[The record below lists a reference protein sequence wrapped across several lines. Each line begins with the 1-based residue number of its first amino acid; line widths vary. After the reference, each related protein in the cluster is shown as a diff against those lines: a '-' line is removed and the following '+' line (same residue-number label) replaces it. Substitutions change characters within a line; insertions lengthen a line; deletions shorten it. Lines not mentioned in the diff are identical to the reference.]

1 MILTLKDVLKLGRL
15 NECEV
20 LSGHAGLDRKVTS
33 ITILEVPEVT
43 NWLKKGELLLTS
55 FYNLQDDDEA
65 LRKLINQINSIGAAG
80 LAIKP
85 SNYIGEMPEV
95 ILQES
100 EKLSL
105 PIIFIPEN
113 INYAEILYPVVH
125 RLFDDKVILQEDVKL
140 ATSTLEELLV
150 NGDSIDDFL
159 RNIEAI
165 LQTSVTIESGI
176 SGFNFN
182 LSDINFKK
190 LTFKEESRLEQLKKT
205 LRIERE
211 SDDKIFDCLVAP
223 ILIEGKYMGN
233 VTVWDISENMITFDY
248 AVVEKASNL
257 LSIELL
263 KILIEQDIK
272 INHENDFLREILFS
286 SSFHQKYLKEFSDAF
301 NLDHESDYYSIL
313 IEAYNDG
320 MLNSSKIQESRFY
333 SFVKADKDNILVGRI
348 ENYYCIIRSSKY
360 VKEEI
365 ELYCDKL
372 YKNFSSLLKYFAIG
386 EMKKGLK
393 GIQKSFEQAKYSMDF
408 AGVIDKEKRIIFYDE
423 LGAYKLIHI
432 WDGKKELDEFYHSI
446 FSSILLDKKAEELI
460 ETLQL
465 YFLNDGRLKMTS
477 EKLYIH
483 INTLKYR
490 IKKIEKLTG
499 QRLSSSEGNFN
510 IQLALKIHNL
520 LK

>member
-1 MILTLKDVLKLGRL
+1 MILTLKDVLRLGRL
-15 NECEV
+15 NECEI

-55 FYNLQDDDEA
+55 FYNLQADDES
-65 LRKLINQINSIGAAG
+65 LRQLINQINTIGAAG

-125 RLFDDKVILQEDVKL
+125 RLFDDKVILQEDVNL

-150 NGDSIDDFL
+150 NGDSIDEFL
-159 RNIEAI
+159 RNFEAI
-165 LQTSVTIESGI
+165 LKTDVTIESGI
-176 SGFNFN
+176 SRFNFN
-182 LSDINFKK
+182 LGDTNVRK
-190 LTFKEESRLEQLKKT
+190 LTSKEESRLEQLKKP

-211 SDDKIFDCLVAP
+211 SDDKTFDCLVAP

-320 MLNSSKIQESRFY
+320 MLNSSKIQESSFY
-333 SFVKADKDNILVGRI
+333 SFVKSDKDNILTGRI

-365 ELYCDKL
+365 EIYCDKL
-372 YKNFSSLLKYFAIG
+372 YNNFSSLLKNFSVG
-386 EMKKGLK
+386 EVGSGLK
-393 GIQKSFEQAKYSMDF
+393 GIQQSFEQAKYSMGF
-408 AGVIDKEKRIIFYDE
+408 TEIDDRRNNVIFYDE
-423 LGAYKLIHI
+423 LGVYKLIHI
-432 WDGKKELDEFYHSI
+432 WDGKKELDEFYDSI
-446 FSSILLDKKAEELI
+446 FSRLLIDKKSEELM
-460 ETLQL
+460 ETLQQ
-465 YFLNDGRLKMTS
+465 YFLNDGGLKKTA

-499 QRLSSSEGNFN
+499 QRLNSSEGNFN
-510 IQLALKIHNL
+510 IQMALKIYNL